1 MDGLR
6 ICPSHLDGFML
17 NTDYVG
23 PKIYQAPQNG
33 WFDAH
38 KSTHLPNM
46 DGQIL
51 ERLDPYHFRFEV
63 AGRVRSAAIQ
73 SDQSV
78 QAGNKWNVNVVVTTW
93 MSQSVSRS
101 GSDALAFPHQCQ
113 IESNLNNRSQVLS
126 SIISSPVPS
135 LLCEFV
141 QEWGTYRCCTYPQ
154 KPSGFYKTSFF
165 PLFNGLVYIEMS
177 TMFGH
182 THSLGQLSKTYAL
195 L

>member
-1 MDGLR
+1 M
-6 ICPSHLDGFML
+6 
-17 NTDYVG
+17 
-23 PKIYQAPQNG
+23 IYGWVKNMPLTFG
-33 WFDAH
+33 WFYAKHWLCGSRDLSSPP
-38 KSTHLPNM
+38 KWMIWCTQLTRLPNM

-51 ERLDPYHFRFEV
+51 KRLDPYHFRFEV

-78 QAGNKWNVNVVVTTW
+78 QAGNKWNLNVVVTTW

-135 LLCEFV
+135 LCEFV
-141 QEWGTYRCCTYPQ
+141 QEWGTYRYCTYP
-154 KPSGFYKTSFF
+154 
-165 PLFNGLVYIEMS
+165 
-177 TMFGH
+177 
-182 THSLGQLSKTYAL
+182 
-195 L
+195 